1 MGHPEF
7 PAGCDSD
14 TLQSRGSND
23 AWPSHGVSDSGDGSL
38 FSSSRP
44 ESFSRATGFREA
56 MASDATGLEH
66 ISVFLYEPESS
77 IRSDWPDRF
86 RSRRLQPAAGQ
97 IIHRNRGGQ
106 YKHAQEPGRRWLAAT
121 RLTEGIFQIVERS
134 ANDER
139 PFRRHRHEL
148 VARCEFRIRCY

>member
-7 PAGCDSD
+7 PARCDSD
-14 TLQSRGSND
+14 TLQSRGSKD

-38 FSSSRP
+38 HSGSRAEP
-44 ESFSRATGFREA
+44 FSRAAGFREA
-56 MASDATGLEH
+56 VASDTACLEH

-86 RSRRLQPAAGQ
+86 RSRRLQPAARQ
-97 IIHRNRGGQ
+97 VIHRNRGSQ

-121 RLTEGIFQIVERS
+121 GLTERIFQTVARS
-134 ANDER
+134 ADDELA
-139 PFRRHRHEL
+139 FRRRRHEL
-148 VARCEFRIRCY
+148 VARWEFRI

>member
-23 AWPSHGVSDSGDGSL
+23 AWPSHRVSDSGDGSL
-38 FSSSRP
+38 FSSSRL
-44 ESFSRATGFREA
+44 ESFSRAVGFREA
-56 MASDATGLEH
+56 MASEAAGLEH

-86 RSRRLQPAAGQ
+86 RSRRLQPAARQGV
-97 IIHRNRGGQ
+97 HGNRGSQ

-121 RLTEGIFQIVERS
+121 GFTERIFQTFEGS
-134 ANDER
+134 ADDELAL
-139 PFRRHRHEL
+139 RRRRHEL
-148 VARCEFRIRCY
+148 VPRSECR

>member
-7 PAGCDSD
+7 PARCDSD
-14 TLQSRGSND
+14 ALQSRGSKD
-23 AWPSHGVSDSGDGSL
+23 PWPSHSVSDSGDGSL

-56 MASDATGLEH
+56 VASDTAGLEH
-66 ISVFLYEPESS
+66 VSVFLYEPESS
-77 IRSDWPDRF
+77 IRSDWSDRF
-86 RSRRLQPAAGQ
+86 RSRRLQPAARQ

-121 RLTEGIFQIVERS
+121 RLTEGIFQTAERS
-134 ANDER
+134 ADDR
-139 PFRRHRHEL
+139 RAFRRNRHEL
-148 VARCEFRIRCY
+148 